1 MIQRSFF
8 RNVQRSFFTGLAIS
22 AFIAFPNFTHAADQ
36 VVTNNDDSGA
46 GSLRQAILDI
56 ESSGS
61 DGDEIT
67 FNLSG
72 GNETITISSQ
82 FALIWQ
88 KNFIINGDNVAGSGT
103 DVTVQVTSPGV
114 SNFRI
119 FEIRPYSGTHTIKN
133 MTLRGGALTADQ
145 GGAIKVHSGDAT
157 GNLTLENVTINDSK
171 AKYGGAIYAWGTM
184 GDITLTDVT
193 IDNCDATNASPYGG
207 GALFIRS
214 VSGDITITGSTFSN
228 NTSTYQGGAIYI
240 FDETFSMDK
249 ITVSNNT
256 SSDDGGGIYINGD
269 NALAAAT
276 ITNSTINNNEATSGN
291 GGGLHLYYGVHQITN
306 TTIFGNTANIIGA
319 MYMGYGTTT
328 ITNSTIANNTG
339 GISDGIYIEGS
350 GTLRMKNTILANNT
364 TTDFSKGTAT
374 ITDNGYNIV
383 EVSSGYAWSGTGDI
397 TGDQASLNLSAS
409 LADNP
414 TLNGTQTLALSAGSV
429 AIDAGNGTANNGVSI
444 PATDQRGVS
453 RSGATDIGAY
463 EYAGVF

>member
-1 MIQRSFF
+1 MKNLYKVLFSTLF
-8 RNVQRSFFTGLAIS
+8 S

-240 FDETFSMDK
+240 YAESFSMDK

-256 SSDDGGGIYINGD
+256 SSHNGGGIYIRGD

-409 LADNP
+409 LADNA

-444 PATDQRGVS
+444 PATDQRGAD
-453 RSGATDIGAY
+453 RNGDTDIGAY
-463 EYAGVF
+463 EYAGVFGG